1 MTLFSS
7 LSSTPPKKIEIVLV
21 HYYSGIPPTL
31 FFWLPLLAERVLPS
45 PASPRNGGAEKKGRD
60 DCPGGCDAGADRPG
74 VSQDAGSSAKKWSTK
89 TDEDHGNV
97 SGSPGKDP
105 DWSQHGLAMFSHV

>member
-7 LSSTPPKKIEIVLV
+7 LSSTPPKKIEIVFV

-45 PASPRNGGAEKKGRD
+45 PASPRNGGAEKKAVMIALADVMPELIDRECLKTQAVRRRRGRQKLMRIMGTY
-60 DCPGGCDAGADRPG
+60 PGLRGKIPTGANM
-74 VSQDAGSSAKKWSTK
+74 V
-89 TDEDHGNV
+89 
-97 SGSPGKDP
+97 
-105 DWSQHGLAMFSHV
+105 